1 MHLEERVQKVLYLKT
16 THIFMIYN
24 SKTARQ
30 KNQKKPKK
38 PHNTQLLLNIL

>member
-30 KNQKKPKK
+30 KKQKKTPKT
-38 PHNTQLLLNIL
+38 PQYPLLLNIL

>member
-1 MHLEERVQKVLYLKT
+1 MHLEERVQKVFYLKT

-30 KNQKKPKK
+30 KNQKNPKK
-38 PHNTQLLLNIL
+38 SHNTPLLLNIL